1 MAGLSLDHPLAF
13 TFGLLGNI
21 ISFMTYLAPLPTF
34 YRIVKSKSTEG
45 FQSVPYVVALI
56 SAMLWIYYALLKS
69 NEFLLITVNAAG
81 CVIETIYIVIYL
93 TYAPKKAKLFTAMIL
108 LLLNLGVFGL
118 ILLLTMLL
126 SAGEK
131 RVVLLGWVCVGF
143 AVSVFVAPLS
153 IIRKVVVT
161 RSVEFM
167 PFFLS
172 LSLTVSAVVWFLYGL
187 LIKDKYVALPNV
199 IGFTFGV
206 IQMGLYA
213 FYRNAKPRIVLAKD
227 VMDEKVTAV
236 DDTFKVPEHVVT
248 IAMLGEQAMEIK
260 NTEVHPV
267 ESSPPPTEEAKE
279 EDDLPLSDE
288 EVGKVADKGSNR
300 TEQVQMIHA

>member
-1 MAGLSLDHPLAF
+1 MAGLSLAHPLAF
-13 TFGLLGNI
+13 AFGILGNI

-34 YRIVKSKSTEG
+34 CRIYKSKSTEG
-45 FQSVPYVVALI
+45 FQSVPYVVALF

-69 NEFLLITVNAAG
+69 NEILLITVNTAG
-81 CVIETIYIVIYL
+81 CVIETLYIVVYL
-93 TYAPKKAKLFTAMIL
+93 AYAPKKAKLFTAMIL
-108 LLLNLGVFGL
+108 LLLNVGVFGL

-126 SAGEK
+126 SAGHS
-131 RVVLLGWVCVGF
+131 RVVLVGWVCVGF

-153 IIRKVVVT
+153 IISKVVRT

-213 FYRNAKPRIVLAKD
+213 LYCNATPRLPGKD
-227 VMDEKVTAV
+227 VEAEEAV

-248 IAMLGEQAMEIK
+248 IPKLGAPAVEMKTCE
-260 NTEVHPV
+260 EHPV
-267 ESSPPPTEEAKE
+267 ESPPPIEAAAKQ
-279 EDDLPLSDE
+279 EDDEPSSAE
-288 EVGKVADKGSNR
+288 ELEKAGNKGSNN
-300 TEQVQMIHA
+300 TEQV